1 MGFETAFLYLF
12 YLFIILVSIILAVVL
27 SLFIYI
33 KVFFYKKS
41 KVIGD
46 KLKIK
51 RY

>member
-12 YLFIILVSIILAVVL
+12 YLFIVVLSIILTVVI

-33 KVFFYKKS
+33 KVLFYKKS

-46 KLKIK
+46 KLKSK
-51 RY
+51 R